1 MQRNSIDFSKCTVY
15 ALLAAAS
22 LFLYFIGENGEPLPL
37 ALAYGMA
44 SAGIPPTPSAVIG
57 FYPTLF
63 SGNPLSVLIALGQAF
78 LLWLGFFLQERL
90 RRADFKK
97 SPLFPL
103 FFLSMGLVLF
113 ITFSP
118 FTLYASPYA
127 FAQNT
132 NALTQKTIIAAVIFL
147 MASIFSVALKS
158 LFKKLLKCRLRG
170 DEMVFTL
177 FFFVIIGVG
186 ICRFL
191 GLNAYMGTALFLLL
205 LFSSVTKDASVM
217 LCAFTL
223 ALPPL
228 LTTGAVFEKF
238 FLYGAAICL
247 FMKSGRL
254 ATACAALIVF
264 FGYGYFEGLYLYPTP
279 LLVPSLL
286 SALLPVMLFVLL
298 PTTIIR
304 EIENKL
310 VFYREKHLTR
320 IAINR
325 NRAAIGEKLFEISAV
340 FREIQ
345 STFLSLS
352 SQDADS
358 DAKEY
363 IRGVVVETVCA
374 RCPNYNHCKSQ
385 KADEHL
391 NRLIEV
397 GCLKGK
403 TSLIDIPRGLSELCI
418 NQSGILYALNKQIG
432 EYKRH
437 RLEAENAAAG
447 RNMLATQALGVSEI
461 LKNLALE
468 QSEPLRLYT
477 ERERSLSI
485 AMMNAGIVCSEILV
499 YGDEEN
505 PTVSLVTFGRA
516 DVIKIAAITSHVFQT
531 EMIISE
537 RLSLNDEKFCCVLR
551 KKPNFD
557 AAFGVASR
565 KKTGE
570 TVCGDTHS
578 VVKIDERKFMVALSD
593 GMGSGEYAQRVSES
607 TISLLE
613 SFYRAK
619 MPSPL
624 VLTAVNRLLTF
635 HKEERF
641 ACVDIAI
648 VDLGDG
654 IADVIK
660 IGSPLGFILSGNTVK
675 VLETHSLPMGIL
687 DALHPDTARYQLQEN
702 DILLFLSDGIADA
715 FGSSADLYEVLRSI
729 PTSNPQ
735 ELADCL
741 LESALRAY
749 GGKAKDDMTA
759 LAVRLYKPL
768 AA

>member
-1 MQRNSIDFSKCTVY
+1 MQRKSIDFSKCTIYV
-15 ALLAAAS
+15 LLAAAS
-22 LFLYFIGENGEPLPL
+22 LFLYFIGDNGEPLPL
-37 ALAYGMA
+37 ALAYGMS
-44 SAGIPPTPSAVIG
+44 SAGIPPTVSAIIG
-57 FYPTLF
+57 FYPSLL
-63 SGNPLSVLIALGQAF
+63 SGDPLSVLISLAQAF

-97 SPLFPL
+97 SPVFPQ
-103 FFLSMGLVLF
+103 FFLAMGLTLF
-113 ITFSP
+113 VTFAP
-118 FTLYASPYA
+118 FVPYVTPYPFVQTAS
-127 FAQNT
+127 
-132 NALTQKTIIAAVIFL
+132 ALTQKTVISAVLFL
-147 MASIFSVALKS
+147 IASIFSVALKA
-158 LFKKLLKCRLRG
+158 LFRKVLKCRLRG
-170 DEMVFTL
+170 DELVFML
-177 FFFVIIGVG
+177 FFFVVVGVG

-191 GLNAYMGTALFLLL
+191 GFNAYMGTALFVLL
-205 LFSSVTKDASVM
+205 LFSAVTKDAQTM
-217 LCAFTL
+217 FCAFTL
-223 ALPPL
+223 SLPPL
-228 LTTGAVFEKF
+228 LTTGAAFEKF

-247 FMKSGRL
+247 FIKSGRL

-264 FGYGYFEGLYLYPTP
+264 FGYGYFEGLYAYPAP
-279 LLVPSLL
+279 LLVQSVL
-286 SALLPVMLFVLL
+286 SVVLPVMLFVLIP
-298 PTTIIR
+298 PTIVR
-304 EIENKL
+304 ELENKL

-345 STFLSLS
+345 STFSALSNH
-352 SQDADS
+352 DADAG
-358 DAKEY
+358 AKEY
-363 IRGVVVETVCA
+363 IRGFVLETTCE
-374 RCPNYNHCKSQ
+374 RCPNYAACKA
-385 KADEHL
+385 KNAEAYLD
-391 NRLIEV
+391 RLIEV

-403 TSLIDIPRGLSELCI
+403 TSLIDIPRALSELCV

-447 RNMLATQALGVSEI
+447 RNLLATQALGVSEI

-477 ERERSLSI
+477 DRERALS
-485 AMMNAGIVCSEILV
+485 AALMNAGIICSEILV
-499 YGDEEN
+499 YGDEDN
-505 PTVSLVTFGRA
+505 PTLSLITFGKA
-516 DVIKIAAITSHVFQT
+516 DVIKIAAVAGHIFQT

-537 RLSLNDEKFCCVLR
+537 RISLNDEKFCCILR
-551 KKPNFD
+551 KKPHFD

-565 KKTGE
+565 KKSGE

-578 VVKIDERKFMVALSD
+578 VVKIDEKKFMIALSD
-593 GMGSGEYAQRVSES
+593 GMGSGEYAQRISES

-635 HKEERF
+635 NKEERF
-641 ACVDIAI
+641 ACVDIAV

-654 IADVIK
+654 IADIVK

-702 DILLFLSDGIADA
+702 DVLLFLSDGIADA
-715 FGSSADLYEVLRSI
+715 FGSASDLYEVLRSI
-729 PTSNPQ
+729 PTNNPQ

-759 LAVRLYKPL
+759 LAVRLFKPL